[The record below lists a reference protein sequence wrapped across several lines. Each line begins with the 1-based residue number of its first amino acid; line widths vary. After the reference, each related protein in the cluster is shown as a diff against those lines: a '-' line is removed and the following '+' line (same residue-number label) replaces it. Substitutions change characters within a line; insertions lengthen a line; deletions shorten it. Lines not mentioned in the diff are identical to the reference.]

1 MVDIDMNW
9 RNCVIP
15 LRCFGRDP
23 DTVLKMSLAYM
34 QGAKDAGVACCM
46 KHFPGDGC
54 DERDQ
59 HLATTCNDRNCEE
72 RDASYGK
79 VYRGMIDAGV
89 PSVMVGHITLP
100 AYSRALRP
108 GIRDEDILPATVA
121 PELLQGLLR
130 DKLGFNGLIITDA
143 THMVGITSRMPRREF
158 IPRMLM
164 SGCDMSCTAGTTRRT
179 WAI

>member
-23 DTVLKMSLAYM
+23 NTVLKMSLAYM